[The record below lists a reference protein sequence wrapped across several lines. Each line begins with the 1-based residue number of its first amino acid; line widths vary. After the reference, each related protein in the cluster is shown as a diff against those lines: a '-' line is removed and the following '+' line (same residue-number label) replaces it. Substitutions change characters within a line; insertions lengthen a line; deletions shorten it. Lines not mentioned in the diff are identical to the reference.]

1 MSMIVNNALGHF
13 MMCSTV
19 WCQLISIFR
28 KYKRL
33 LPLVSLIAGPGVVQS
48 ESQPAWIADLSQVVI
63 TGVQGDSLVYGEL
76 IRDLTLEAAAI
87 TGLPL
92 PMQLPPVILA
102 DQDTVARYACQGK
115 CEALGAFHPTYGIAI
130 VRHLDPLKNDLTR
143 SILLHELVH
152 FLQHENKLFAGIND
166 CIRWLKREAHA
177 YAAQNK
183 FLRKLQSTTRVANS
197 LTPSCQMG
205 RS

>member
-33 LPLVSLIAGPGVVQS
+33 LPLVSLIAGPSVAQS
-48 ESQPAWIADLSQVVI
+48 ESQPAWIADPSQVVI

-152 FLQHENKLFAGIND
+152 FLQHENKLFAGVND

-183 FLRKLQSTTRVANS
+183 FLRKVQSTTRVANS
-197 LTPSCQMG
+197 LTPSCRMG

>member
-33 LPLVSLIAGPGVVQS
+33 LPLVSLIAGHSVAQS

-152 FLQHENKLFAGIND
+152 FLQHENKLFAGVND

-183 FLRKLQSTTRVANS
+183 FLRKVQSTTRVANS
-197 LTPSCQMG
+197 LTPSCRMG

>member
-33 LPLVSLIAGPGVVQS
+33 LPLVSLIAGPGVAQS

-197 LTPSCQMG
+197 LTPSCRMG